1 MINSEHIYDLM
12 KRLNLTMEFTK
23 LGTTT
28 YYRYIN
34 NKLVKINQ

>member
-1 MINSEHIYDLM
+1 MINSQNIYDLM

-28 YYRYIN
+28 VWRYYD
-34 NKLVKINQ
+34 NKLIKIK